1 MSMCANTYGHICRI
15 YKKLLGPIPSKQIS
29 LLKGLAN
36 LSGSP
41 HSDKKL
47 QEQGFL

>member
-1 MSMCANTYGHICRI
+1 MYNI
-15 YKKLLGPIPSKQIS
+15 YNNFSGPIPSKQML
-29 LLKGLAN
+29 LLKHLDN

-47 QEQGFL
+47 QEQGFV